1 MYTFQIIGFF
11 ALMLILSLPNASTA
25 QDTISVES
33 TYEDEYEEWETEPVG
48 MLFSLDFNASVP
60 LFQTFEQLSKPVFG
74 FNSVLLYQ
82 FKKELPLFTGIAFSI
97 GRYENE
103 YVEYYDFTEFEENL
117 FKESTSAFLMH
128 IDLKARYFPAYTIWI
143 LEPFVDLSI
152 GARNSFALTKVTNV
166 DYDENVLNRLED
178 SDWGLGYG
186 AGIGTLINIDDE
198 SKNFFGHFSINFVS
212 GQNSFMYLKKD
223 DAIGTE
229 DPIDRFKRK
238 SIPFRYLKIDTGIII
253 YF

>member
-1 MYTFQIIGFF
+1 MYTVRIIGFF
-11 ALMLILSLPNASTA
+11 ALMLFFWSPNVSSA

-33 TYEDEYEEWETEPVG
+33 TYEDDYEEWETEPVG
-48 MLFSLDFNASVP
+48 MLFSLDFNVSVP

-82 FKKELPLFTGIAFSI
+82 IKKEMPLFTGIAFSI
-97 GRYENE
+97 GRYDNE
-103 YVEYYDFTEFEENL
+103 HLEYYDFTEFEENL
-117 FKESTSAFLMH
+117 FKESTSAYLMH
-128 IDLKARYFPAYTIWI
+128 FDLKARYFPAYTIWVF
-143 LEPFVDLSI
+143 EPFVDLSI
-152 GARNSFALTKVTNV
+152 GARNSFALTTVTNV
-166 DYDENVLNRLED
+166 DYDESVLTRVED

-212 GQNSFMYLKKD
+212 GQNSFLYLKNEY
-223 DAIGTE
+223 ANGIGN
-229 DPIDRFKRK
+229 PIDRFKRK